1 MTKILRFP
9 CDLARTMRN
18 TLREFLI
25 VIATVA
31 KASCKHGLWLV
42 VRVNYKKF
50 GGLLS
55 ARLFYTL
62 SLNLYP
68 IPQIVS
74 INFGSSGF
82 GSIFFR
88 SFRMNAMI
96 LLSSKR

>member
-42 VRVNYKKF
+42 AREK
-50 GGLLS
+50 S
-55 ARLFYTL
+55 A
-62 SLNLYP
+62 LN
-68 IPQIVS
+68 
-74 INFGSSGF
+74 
-82 GSIFFR
+82 
-88 SFRMNAMI
+88 SF
-96 LLSSKR
+96 S

>member
-68 IPQIVS
+68 IPQMVS
-74 INFGSSGF
+74 IYSGASGF
-82 GSIFFR
+82 GSIFFLSLR
-88 SFRMNAMI
+88 IKAII
-96 LLSSKR
+96 LLSAV

>member
-62 SLNLYP
+62 SLLGHILSVIVIVVP
-68 IPQIVS
+68 IVQP
-74 INFGSSGF
+74 FP
-82 GSIFFR
+82 
-88 SFRMNAMI
+88 A
-96 LLSSKR
+96 

>member
-74 INFGSSGF
+74 INLWFIRIRF
-82 GSIFFR
+82 
-88 SFRMNAMI
+88 N
-96 LLSSKR
+96 LLSQFSNKCHDITVI

>member
-68 IPQIVS
+68 IPPNRKYKLWFIR
-74 INFGSSGF
+74 IRFN
-82 GSIFFR
+82 
-88 SFRMNAMI
+88 
-96 LLSSKR
+96 LLSQFSNKCHDITVI

>member
-42 VRVNYKKF
+42 VCVNYKKF

-62 SLNLYP
+62 SYP

-88 SFRMNAMI
+88 NFRINAMI

>member
-42 VRVNYKKF
+42 VRVNYK
-50 GGLLS
+50 
-55 ARLFYTL
+55 
-62 SLNLYP
+62 
-68 IPQIVS
+68 
-74 INFGSSGF
+74 NFADCF
-82 GSIFFR
+82 QPACFTPYH
-88 SFRMNAMI
+88 
-96 LLSSKR
+96 